1 MWSVVEKE
9 GPSLSSDTALERG
22 ERETDYMGGGGREG
36 EGEREPVLSAP
47 RRSLS
52 PPRFPSLVVSH
63 GASSVVHTPDYIGK
77 TFPSP
82 GPVPGRPYTNTLCA
96 S

>member
-22 ERETDYMGGGGREG
+22 ERETDYMGGGREG

-52 PPRFPSLVVSH
+52 QPRFSSLVVSR
-63 GASSVVHTPDYIGK
+63 GALSGVHTPDCIGK
-77 TFPSP
+77 TFTSP